1 MIKAYGA
8 FTKGLRYFFIYI
20 SKYMRLNNCVNNLL
34 YLFLYYVMY
43 KMCFLLNIIIRYKV
57 DFIARM
63 KDEVDSECEVGL
75 QVDSQTV
82 VLSRLSRVLSRL
94 TQSTE
99 KP

>member
-1 MIKAYGA
+1 MPTSA
-8 FTKGLRYFFIYI
+8 
-20 SKYMRLNNCVNNLL
+20 NNPF
-34 YLFLYYVMY
+34 YLFLYYVMH